1 MASATSVGDDDRRH
15 ALTKRRQA
23 ILDFHAAYVERHGYP
38 PTYREIGD
46 AVGLKS
52 TSAVAYQ
59 LKILEEIGCLT
70 RTARRPRTAVAR
82 PSGDQGTPRRSGK
95 PRSAHASA
103 NSPDMVSVPLF
114 ERIAAGTPVMA
125 NREPEDV
132 MQLPRE
138 QVGYGDLFAVKVMGD
153 SMVNASIFD
162 GDIVVVRSQN
172 DARNGDIVAA
182 LIEEEATVKT
192 FHIMNDHVWLL
203 PQNPMREPIPGDH
216 CRIMGKVVATIHKI

>member
-1 MASATSVGDDDRRH
+1 HVRMPVPSGIGAHEPVASAGSVGDKDRRH

-23 ILDFHAAYVERHGYP
+23 ILDFHAEYVESHGYP

-46 AVGLKS
+46 AVGLKT
-52 TSAVAYQ
+52 TSAVTYQ
-59 LKILEEIGCLT
+59 LKILEEMCRLT
-70 RTARRPRTAVAR
+70 HTARRPRTAVAR
-82 PSGDQGTPRRSGK
+82 PSGDGSIPRRSGK
-95 PRSAHASA
+95 PRSAHVSTS
-103 NSPDMVSVPLF
+103 SPDMVSVPLF

-138 QVGYGDLFAVKVMGD
+138 QVGFGDLFAVKVVGD

-162 GDIVVVRSQN
+162 GDIVVVRRQN

-182 LIEEEATVKT
+182 LIEEE
-192 FHIMNDHVWLL
+192 
-203 PQNPMREPIPGDH
+203 
-216 CRIMGKVVATIHKI
+216 